1 MFQFSGLKRALPA
14 NVQILT
20 LEPWKGFS
28 FLLRLEHILEKGE
41 DADLSKPVIVNLQG
55 LFTPFEIKT
64 IQETTLGANQWLDKN
79 ERLEFEAT
87 DEIRKNGKRAT
98 IVKALD
104 DYQIT
109 LNPMQIRTFII
120 DIVKN

>member
-1 MFQFSGLKRALPA
+1 MQYSGLKRSLPN

-41 DADLSKPVIVNLQG
+41 DPKLSQPAVIDLRNLFG
-55 LFTPFEIKT
+55 PFEILD
-64 IQETTLGANQWLDKN
+64 IRETTLAGNQWLDQN
-79 ERLEFEAT
+79 ERLESQT
-87 DEIRKNGKRAT
+87 VDDSGRKSGKRAAV
-98 IVKALD
+98 IQALD

-109 LNPMQIRTFII
+109 LNPMQIRTFVIEI
-120 DIVKN
+120 QKN